1 MSTDMLQAAE
11 RSLNASEYPAST
23 LNITEFL
30 QKLAS
35 TDPKLVEEWFKQEA
49 ERVEREAERVE
60 REAALVEL
68 AERQLEKMEG
78 LEALVLKLVEKL
90 QEETGG
96 KAEQSCNIFLCLGQ
110 LGCP

>member
-1 MSTDMLQAAE
+1 MGSAERPSLYSSLIIYTVWLYTDMLQAAE
-11 RSLNASEYPAST
+11 PSLNASEYPAST
-23 LNITEFL
+23 LNRTEFL

-78 LEALVLKLVEKL
+78 LVE
-90 QEETGG
+90 G
-96 KAEQSCNIFLCLGQ
+96 
-110 LGCP
+110 